1 MNESNQVRKNF
12 LYQVAYRIVTILTP
26 LITSPVLSRALGA
39 EKLGLFSATLALVG
53 YFQLI
58 SMLGVEN
65 YGNRTIAAAQG
76 DRKKQQN
83 LFWNIYSVQIASSL
97 LAIALYGIALLFSK
111 SERLLISGLQGLWLV
126 GTLFNI
132 NWFFFGTEQFK
143 LTVTRNIIIK
153 IVTVLLIVLFV
164 RKPED
169 ILLYVLIMAGDFVLS
184 NLVVWPFLWR
194 NIGFEK
200 PQWSEIKRHFKPIL
214 VLFVPILAMSVFHIM
229 DKTMLDWLSTE
240 TNVGYY
246 YSADK
251 VINIPLSIIT
261 ALGTV
266 MLPRISNEHSKG
278 NEEGVHTM
286 LRKSTELT
294 IFMACA
300 VGIGIASIANEFI
313 PWFFGA
319 GFEPCIQLVYWFVPV
334 LFAKAIGDLIRT
346 QYMVPVHMDKH
357 YTIAVSIGA
366 GVNLIANFFL
376 IRRFGALGAVIGTLI
391 AEWVVTLFEIYCT
404 RGRIPFLKYVA
415 EYGIYLIPA
424 TMMILVVRWGANV
437 VQISSGLKLLV
448 LIGAGG
454 LVYMAAC
461 LVLWIIKRN
470 TVFRDIKPKWLQGK

>member
-164 RKPED
+164 R
-169 ILLYVLIMAGDFVLS
+169 
-184 NLVVWPFLWR
+184 
-194 NIGFEK
+194 
-200 PQWSEIKRHFKPIL
+200 
-214 VLFVPILAMSVFHIM
+214 
-229 DKTMLDWLSTE
+229 
-240 TNVGYY
+240 
-246 YSADK
+246 
-251 VINIPLSIIT
+251 
-261 ALGTV
+261 
-266 MLPRISNEHSKG
+266 
-278 NEEGVHTM
+278 
-286 LRKSTELT
+286 
-294 IFMACA
+294 
-300 VGIGIASIANEFI
+300 
-313 PWFFGA
+313 
-319 GFEPCIQLVYWFVPV
+319 
-334 LFAKAIGDLIRT
+334 
-346 QYMVPVHMDKH
+346 
-357 YTIAVSIGA
+357 
-366 GVNLIANFFL
+366 
-376 IRRFGALGAVIGTLI
+376 
-391 AEWVVTLFEIYCT
+391 
-404 RGRIPFLKYVA
+404 
-415 EYGIYLIPA
+415 
-424 TMMILVVRWGANV
+424 
-437 VQISSGLKLLV
+437 
-448 LIGAGG
+448 
-454 LVYMAAC
+454 
-461 LVLWIIKRN
+461 
-470 TVFRDIKPKWLQGK
+470 